1 MEGGALSIR
10 LLKEKDAGWQSGLKI
25 VLSVKLINA
34 NMPIHEN
41 LSKSIDTY

>member
-1 MEGGALSIR
+1 VSKFNGPLQINGPLQ
-10 LLKEKDAGWQSGLKI
+10 GWQSGLKI